1 MPRSRIPLKY
11 NNKFK
16 LDAVLKY
23 QRAALLGVSR
33 SAFCLSHSI
42 DRTTHLMWERKQSQL
57 AFAVTLEAGMAS
69 RRSLGGSGRM
79 SGTSEIEDQL
89 RQYVKDLRTDEFTVS
104 RLAIVAAARR
114 LMPAFF
120 QGKSPNACLAWCARF
135 MKRNRLT
142 IRRVTHSGR
151 KTRTQLDILKDAFVI
166 DVSDV
171 LMAHFIDPVTRLP
184 LRTAVFNM
192 DQTAIFCT
200 LGSKTTVEF
209 IGKETVPA
217 VCGGNDSWRCTVALT
232 ASADGRMHA
241 PHFVFKA
248 EPGGEVEREVRAFAV
263 EEVATF
269 SVQRNAW
276 FDVRVMLEWIENCWR
291 FIVSEPCILI
301 LDSLAVHK
309 CDAVVEALAHYGT
322 AVKFVPGGCTGV
334 AQPLDVGVM
343 GPLKSHIRT
352 SYAEYYS
359 INPFPDT
366 AAQRRKDMYVRT
378 MDAIANISSSTVG
391 NSFHKAGPFIPF
403 GPSFSESEEVAEEE
417 EEAIVYAF

>member
-11 NNKFK
+11 NNKFE

-42 DRTTHLMWERKQSQL
+42 NQTTHLMWERKQSQL

-79 SGTSEIEDQL
+79 SGTSEIEGQL
-89 RQYVKDLRTDEFTVS
+89 RQYVKDLRTDEFTVP
-104 RLAIVAAARR
+104 RLTIVAAAKR
-114 LMPAFF
+114 LVPAFF
-120 QGKSPNACLAWCARF
+120 RGKSPNACLAWCARF
-135 MKRNRLT
+135 MKCSRLT
-142 IRRVTHSGR
+142 IRRG
-151 KTRTQLDILKDAFVI
+151 AFVI

-171 LMAHFIDPVTRLP
+171 LMAYFIDPVTRLP
-184 LRTAVFNM
+184 LRAAVFNM

-217 VCGGNDSWRCTVALT
+217 
-232 ASADGRMHA
+232 AD
-241 PHFVFKA
+241 
-248 EPGGEVEREVRAFAV
+248 PGGEVKREVRAFAV

-301 LDSLAVHK
+301 LDSLAVPNATRLWK
-309 CDAVVEALAHYGT
+309 TLLATGLRSFLAAALELLNHSMWGSWGHSDLASARRTRSIIRSTHSPT
-322 AVKFVPGGCTGV
+322 PQHSDVK
-334 AQPLDVGVM
+334 
-343 GPLKSHIRT
+343 I
-352 SYAEYYS
+352 
-359 INPFPDT
+359 
-366 AAQRRKDMYVRT
+366 
-378 MDAIANISSSTVG
+378 
-391 NSFHKAGPFIPF
+391 
-403 GPSFSESEEVAEEE
+403 
-417 EEAIVYAF
+417 